1 MKHEKQEKRNDLLKS
16 ENNGKTRNLSMKI
29 VGVIFGTLVI
39 GMITFFIISTENEP
53 EVSGEVNNHEQYEG
67 KITKEDLLDKALYK
81 MNFNSAFPNVYLH
94 HNVLNDNLAVTPPS
108 RWSVTETE
116 DEKAFHI
123 ELTGDDGGKM
133 DLLLFKTP
141 LNEELFDARQQEWI
155 THFAPTEEVTITAD
169 ELV

>member
-81 MNFNSAFPNVYLH
+81 MNFN
-94 HNVLNDNLAVTPPS
+94 
-108 RWSVTETE
+108 
-116 DEKAFHI
+116 
-123 ELTGDDGGKM
+123 
-133 DLLLFKTP
+133 
-141 LNEELFDARQQEWI
+141 
-155 THFAPTEEVTITAD
+155 PTATD
-169 ELV
+169 